1 MKRTSYTKHTEGQI
15 YLKINQDFLHL
26 CSYDHCEAALLG
38 YYEYRYNIIR
48 GNVEDKMAA
57 NKKYKPTHEECFIE
71 LSPKYLQEAML
82 GLFGRT
88 KIIQANE
95 SLFQKGFIIIKTDG
109 KAITKILLN
118 VDFLNSKLSELNNEI
133 LKLGYKEHINKKK
146 KAKVCSEMNNPY
158 SESNKAEIDTYS
170 ETNII
175 SMSSFLNN
183 NKNNISSHSSDKDI
197 LLEEKQTS
205 IVFEATND
213 LVSES
218 LTKNIDANCT
228 LPSQDSRKPRK
239 TKKNEITEEELA
251 IKAEKS
257 QYTKEFKRLWYE
269 KAKPKLEMQGY
280 NAISKLYDKYGL
292 DKANHIRDYILA
304 MYGSN
309 QLSIGKHKNHD
320 DALMSY
326 QDPNQETPKYLSNS
340 LYERQSRY
348 KGGDIPDDKMISSE
362 ATFYASL
369 EWHFSDRYEGA
380 ELVKK
385 VREFIKENN
394 CKYKNY

>member
-1 MKRTSYTKHTEGQI
+1 M
-15 YLKINQDFLHL
+15 N
-26 CSYDHCEAALLG
+26 
-38 YYEYRYNIIR
+38 YR
-48 GNVEDKMAA
+48 
-57 NKKYKPTHEECFIE
+57 
-71 LSPKYLQEAML
+71 
-82 GLFGRT
+82 
-88 KIIQANE
+88 
-95 SLFQKGFIIIKTDG
+95 
-109 KAITKILLN
+109 
-118 VDFLNSKLSELNNEI
+118 
-133 LKLGYKEHINKKK
+133 INKKEK
-146 KAKVCSEMNNPY
+146 FTQIDNEVLRDKELTMEGLALLVRLLSRPDNWKASIGELVKNGKEKSWTEGAIKRGFKNLKDTGYAKLVKIYNIDSKVMQGSYYEIFEDTESGKLFPNIIY
-158 SESNKAEIDTYS
+158 VDSNKNEVEKQTASNQTGQLSDRS
-170 ETNII
+170 ETQPYNKKEDTNNEQKNIY
-175 SMSSFLNN
+175 
-183 NKNNISSHSSDKDI
+183 ISSHSSDKDI
-197 LLEEKQTS
+197 LLEEKQTN
-205 IVFEATND
+205 IVFEATHD

-218 LTKNIDANCT
+218 LTKNIDGNCT

-385 VREFIKENN
+385 VREFIQENN

>member
-1 MKRTSYTKHTEGQI
+1 MSLKDKEIDLELDPKSNEYHKFDTGIAKQYGIVQAIIIFNLKLDIQKKIAHNFDLFEVMEGEFIGEYRTWSESSVKGFNKEFDYLTPTQI
-15 YLKINQDFLHL
+15 RTALDFLVEKGILLKGFYSKNKFDRVAWYSFAKEENILDYKYIQYLRENPKRRHHL
-26 CSYDHCEAALLG
+26 PYKA
-38 YYEYRYNIIR
+38 
-48 GNVEDKMAA
+48 NVELPHRA
-57 NKKYKPTHEECFIE
+57 ND
-71 LSPKYLQEAML
+71 
-82 GLFGRT
+82 
-88 KIIQANE
+88 
-95 SLFQKGFIIIKTDG
+95 SLYIK
-109 KAITKILLN
+109 
-118 VDFLNSKLSELNNEI
+118 E
-133 LKLGYKEHINKKK
+133 
-146 KAKVCSEMNNPY
+146 
-158 SESNKAEIDTYS
+158 
-170 ETNII
+170 
-175 SMSSFLNN
+175 
-183 NKNNISSHSSDKDI
+183 NNISSHSSDKDI
-197 LLEEKQTS
+197 LLEEKQTN
-205 IVFEATND
+205 IFFETAND
-213 LVSES
+213 LVSEN
-218 LTKNIDANCT
+218 LTKNIDGNCT

-385 VREFIKENN
+385 VREFIQENN

>member
-48 GNVEDKMAA
+48 SEVEDKMAA

-88 KIIQANE
+88 KIIEANE
-95 SLFQKGFIIIKTDG
+95 SLFQKGFITIKTDG

-118 VDFLNSKLSELNNEI
+118 IDFLNNKLSLLNNEI
-133 LKLGYKEHINKKK
+133 LKLGYKEHVEKKK
-146 KAKVCSEMNNPY
+146 KVRACSKSNKVY
-158 SESNKAEIDTYS
+158 SESNKEEIDTYS

-183 NKNNISSHSSDKDI
+183 NINNISSHSSDKDI
-197 LLEEKQTS
+197 LLEEKQTN
-205 IVFEATND
+205 IVFETAND

-218 LTKNIDANCT
+218 LTKNIDGNCT
-228 LPSQDSRKPRK
+228 LPSQDV
-239 TKKNEITEEELA
+239 TKQIKHKKEAIIKEKKVKNE
-251 IKAEKS
+251 EKS
-257 QYTKEFKRLWYE
+257 LYTAEFKKLWVE
-269 KAKPKLEMQGY
+269 AGKPSLDTQAY
-280 NAISKLYDKYGL
+280 VAISKLYDKYGL

-348 KGGDIPDDKMISSE
+348 KFGDIPDDKMISSE

-369 EWHFSDRYEGA
+369 EWHFSDRYEGT

-385 VREFIKENN
+385 VREFIQENN